1 MQTAVWEHRVLLFLI
16 VCHGV
21 LLWRLWSQKLAG
33 VYLFL
38 TIFLV
43 GETLQDLAGFPIP
56 QNSRLYA
63 WLFVYSSPV
72 LWLFAYFVVLELYR
86 LILEDYP
93 GIASVGRKAV
103 SWCMGL
109 ALVVSILYALP
120 DLKGAPGGPSP
131 ILRIYFVAER
141 STVLGLLLF
150 LVLIQ
155 VFLLHYRLRLSRN
168 RMVYATGYALYFG
181 VVVAQDVILTALGIQ
196 TAGTA
201 GTVGLWT
208 TVLAGVIL
216 LAGAA
221 LLSSQGEARV
231 QLESVDSGS
240 DRARLQQQL
249 TDMNR
254 LLSRAARGRG

>member
-1 MQTAVWEHRVLLFLI
+1 MQTEVWEHRVLFFLI

-43 GETLQDLAGFPIP
+43 GETIQDIAGFPIRRD
-56 QNSRLYA
+56 SDLYA
-63 WLFVYSSPV
+63 WLFVYSTPV
-72 LWLFAYFVVLELYR
+72 LWIFAYLVVLELYR

-103 SWCMGL
+103 SWCLGL
-109 ALVVSILYALP
+109 ALAISVLYALP
-120 DLKGAPGGPSP
+120 DLNGAPGPSP

-155 VFLLHYRLRLSRN
+155 IFLIHYRLRLSRN
-168 RMVYATGYALYFG
+168 RMVYATGYAVYFG

-196 TAGTA
+196 TAGT
-201 GTVGLWT
+201 VGLWT
-208 TVLAGVIL
+208 SALAGVIL
-216 LAGAA
+216 LGGTL
-221 LLSSQGEARV
+221 LLSSQGESRV
-231 QLESVDSGS
+231 ELESVDSSS

-249 TDMNR
+249 ADMNR

>member
-1 MQTAVWEHRVLLFLI
+1 MQTEVWEHRVLFFLI

-43 GETLQDLAGFPIP
+43 GETIQDIAGFPIRRD
-56 QNSRLYA
+56 SDLYA
-63 WLFVYSSPV
+63 WLFVYSTPV
-72 LWLFAYFVVLELYR
+72 LWIFAYLVVLELYR

-103 SWCMGL
+103 SWCLGL
-109 ALVVSILYALP
+109 ALAISVLYALP
-120 DLKGAPGGPSP
+120 DLNGAPGPSP

-155 VFLLHYRLRLSRN
+155 IFLIHYRLRLSRN
-168 RMVYATGYALYFG
+168 RMVYATGYAVYFG

-196 TAGTA
+196 TAGT
-201 GTVGLWT
+201 VGLWT
-208 TVLAGVIL
+208 SALAGVIL
-216 LAGAA
+216 LGGAL
-221 LLSSQGEARV
+221 LLSSQGESRV
-231 QLESVDSGS
+231 ELESVDSSS

-249 TDMNR
+249 ADMNR